1 MPESGL
7 VFTSLPSGQAKP
19 RQPARAALKS
29 QLCNDE
35 F

>member
-7 VFTSLPSGQAKP
+7 VFTSLLSGQVKP
-19 RQPARAALKS
+19 RQSVRAALKS